1 MKRVG
6 IMAVGAY
13 IPYFYISRDV
23 IAKAWNKK
31 GMKGVRSMMNSDEDS
46 VTMAVEA
53 TRTCFR
59 FVDKKDVTGV
69 FFASSSAPYAE
80 KSHAGIIS
88 AACDLARKIYTA
100 DVMGSLKGGTSAI
113 KAAADAACV
122 NPNEQSVIVASE
134 CRDTYPNSRKEQ
146 LLGDAAAA
154 VVIGSENLIA
164 TIDEYV
170 AVSDEIV
177 DVWRNS
183 CETFVN
189 WGESRFIYEEGYTSS
204 LTYAVNEI
212 LARTEMQPSDFA
224 KVILPAS
231 DMREYLKLAERLGFS
246 PDQIQDTLL
255 LEVGDC
261 GTAQAL
267 LLLVAAL
274 EKAKPGDR
282 LLVANYANGADTM
295 VLTVTE
301 EITNI
306 QKAPLVDTLLSRRRE
321 FKEYNRFLSFRKICP
336 TVASVYNLKPSNAQT
351 WREQDTFL
359 RFKGSKCKKCGAEI
373 FPANRVCHNCGAV
386 DELERINLD
395 ERVVKIYT
403 FTLDEL
409 AGSDDDPVVGQV
421 CANDEYGVRYYNI
434 MTDFDPSEVEVGM
447 TLEFTFRKMNELG
460 NFNNY
465 YWKFRP
471 VRIKEGG
478 ET

>member
-1 MKRVG
+1 MKRIG

-13 IPYFYISRDV
+13 IPYFYISRSV

-31 GMKGVRSMMNSDEDS
+31 GIKGVRSMMNHDEDS

-53 TRTCFR
+53 ARACFR
-59 FVDKKDVTGV
+59 IVDKKEVTGV

-80 KSHAGIIS
+80 KSHAGIVA
-88 AACDLARKIYTA
+88 AACDLPRKLYTA
-100 DVMGSLKGGTSAI
+100 DVAGSLKGGTSAM

-122 NPNEQSVIVASE
+122 NSREQLVVVASE
-134 CRDTYPNSRKEQ
+134 CRNAYPNSRQEQ
-146 LLGDAAAA
+146 LSGDGAAA

-177 DVWRNS
+177 DVWRNAG
-183 CETFVN
+183 EEFVN
-189 WGESRFIYEEGYTSS
+189 WGESRFIFAEGYTRS
-204 LTYAVNEI
+204 LTYAVTEI

-231 DMREYLKLAERLGFS
+231 DPREYLKLAKRLGFS
-246 PDQIQDTLL
+246 PEQIQDPLL
-255 LEVGDC
+255 WEVGDC
-261 GTAQAL
+261 GTAQPL
-267 LLLVAAL
+267 LLLTAAL

-282 LLVANYANGADTM
+282 LLVAGYANGADIM

-301 EITNI
+301 EVTKI
-306 QKAPLVDTLLSRRRE
+306 QKTSLVDALLSGRRE
-321 FKEYNRFLSFRKICP
+321 FKEYMRFLSFRKLCP
-336 TVASVYNLKPSNAQT
+336 TIASVYNLKPSNAQT

-359 RFKGSKCKKCGAEI
+359 RFKGGRCKKCGAEI
-373 FPANRVCHNCGAV
+373 FPANRVCYHCGAV
-386 DELERINLD
+386 DERELVSFDDRL
-395 ERVVKIYT
+395 VKIYT

-409 AGSDDDPVVGQV
+409 AGANDDPVVGQV
-421 CANDEYGVRYYNI
+421 CADDEYGVRYYNI
-434 MTDFDPSEVEVGM
+434 MTDFDPGEVKVGM

-471 VRIKEGG
+471 VRIKEGR
-478 ET
+478 TT